1 MKKFFT
7 ALKEAWKDKRER
19 AFISLGLWFLFFAII
34 IALSGRA
41 TPEMYSDNGPKHNEN
56 KKSNIVSDGTSIET
70 FKKMEN
76 YEYNSTIDI
85 MINDKSIKYELK
97 GTYYDNKYYF
107 SLNNINFFINNNKI
121 YVVDELNK
129 TLTLYK
135 SNNPNNI
142 FNLYNMLFMTKDS
155 LHNIII
161 NSEEYNKTTYKDGTN
176 IIEYVYKDYKDRI
189 IRINNTEKENIIN
202 KIVLDYNNYYVDKNY
217 QLFRVTIDFENIN
230 NLESYSRDYSSYQ
243 IIGDEE

>member
-1 MKKFFT
+1 MKQFFG
-7 ALKEAWKDKRER
+7 ALKEAWKDKKKR
-19 AFISLGLWFLFFAII
+19 AFISLGLWFLFFILV
-34 IALSGRA
+34 IACSGRA
-41 TPEMYSDNGPKHNEN
+41 SSDMYSGDARNNEN
-56 KKSNIVSDGTSIET
+56 KKSNLVSDGSSVDK
-70 FKKMEN
+70 FKNTKN
-76 YEYNSTIDI
+76 YEYESTIEI
-85 MINDKSIKYELK
+85 VLNNKTYNYGIK
-97 GTYYDNKYYF
+97 GTFYDNKYYF
-107 SLNNINFFINNNKI
+107 SYNNINYFINNNKI

-135 SNNPNNI
+135 DSNPNSI
-142 FNLYNMLFMTKDS
+142 FNLYNILFMTKDS

-176 IIEYVYKDYKDRI
+176 IIEYVYKDYKERI

-202 KIVLDYNNYYVDKNY
+202 KMVLDYNNYYTDRNY
-217 QLFRVTIDFENIN
+217 QLFRVTINFDNID